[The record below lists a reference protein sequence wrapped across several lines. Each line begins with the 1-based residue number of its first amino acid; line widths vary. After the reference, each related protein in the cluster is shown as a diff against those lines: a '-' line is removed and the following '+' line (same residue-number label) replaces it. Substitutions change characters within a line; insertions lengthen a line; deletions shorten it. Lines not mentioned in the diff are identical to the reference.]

1 MGQSRVVGTSWSDE
15 RLASMRSTRRAF
27 LRVGASALVLG
38 GASRRAL
45 LGQAA
50 DASPADTGPVVDT
63 AAGKVRGVSQ
73 RGVHVFKGIPYGAPP
88 AGPRRFKPPIKAPAW
103 TGVRDAS
110 VFGPRAP
117 QLIRPMIPEL
127 GDALTGSG
135 PMAEDCLRLNIWTPA
150 AGPGRRPVMV
160 WLHGGG
166 YQTGSGTSSMY
177 DGTALAARRDVVL
190 VSVNHRLNAF
200 GFLYLAGLGDPRFA
214 GTSNLGML
222 DIILAL
228 EWVRDNIGAFGGDPG
243 NVTVFGES
251 GGAAKTYM
259 VMAMPQAKGLFH
271 RAIAQSTLVDMAV
284 RGMPPED
291 AVRNAE
297 RLLRRLGLTR
307 RQLDRLETLPVE
319 TLLAAQDRVTAT
331 ASDDGALIATTFYP
345 VVDGRTLPAHP
356 FDPVA
361 PAVSADV
368 PLLVGSTEAEV
379 TPYMAAELLEPIDA
393 AGLRR
398 RVRDTLRVDD
408 ATAERVIALYRSH
421 RPQAREADLAIIIAT
436 DNSVMRHSGHMT
448 SERKAA
454 LGRAPVYAY
463 YFQWYSP
470 VREGKL
476 RSMHGLE
483 LPFVFDHVDA
493 ATFMVGTG
501 ADRYALA
508 DRMSAAWTAFARTG
522 NPNHPGLPPWT
533 PFTNGER
540 ATMVFDREC
549 RLVNDPYGEE
559 RRALAAI
566 RDAQQGMPAF
576 APPGCAAPVCLN
588 R

>member
-1 MGQSRVVGTSWSDE
+1 
-15 RLASMRSTRRAF
+15 MRSTRRAL
-27 LRVGASALVLG
+27 LRAGASALIAGVAG
-38 GASRRAL
+38 RRAL
-45 LGQAA
+45 LGQAV
-50 DASPADTGPVVDT
+50 DPSPAVAGPIVET
-63 AAGKVRGVSQ
+63 AAGQVRGISQ
-73 RGVHVFKGIPYGAPP
+73 GGVLAFKGIPYGAPP
-88 AGPRRFKPPIKAPAW
+88 TGARRFRPPIKAPAW

-135 PMAEDCLRLNIWTPA
+135 PMAEDCLQLNVWTPA
-150 AGPGRRPVMV
+150 AREGRRPVMV

-166 YQTGSGTSSMY
+166 YQTGSGTSAMY
-177 DGTALAARRDVVL
+177 DGMALAAKRDVVL
-190 VSVNHRLNAF
+190 VTVNHRLNAL

-214 GTSNLGML
+214 DTSNLGML

-228 EWVRDNIGAFGGDPG
+228 EWVRDNIAAFGGDPG

-259 VMAMPQAKGLFH
+259 IMAMPQAKGLFH

-297 RLLRRLGLTR
+297 RLLRRLGLSR
-307 RQLDRLETLPVE
+307 GQLDRLQSLPVE
-319 TLLAAQDRVTAT
+319 TLLAAQNRIAAT
-331 ASDDGALIATTFYP
+331 PSDDGALIATTFYP

-361 PAVSADV
+361 PDVSADV
-368 PLLVGSTEAEV
+368 PLLVGSTETEV
-379 TPYMAAELLEPIDA
+379 TPYMTAELLEPLDA

-398 RVRDTLRVDD
+398 RVRETLRVDD
-408 ATAERVIALYRSH
+408 ATADQVIALYRSN
-421 RPQAREADLAIIIAT
+421 RPQASEADLAIIIAT

-454 LGRAPVYAY
+454 QGRAPAYAY

-470 VREGKL
+470 VRDGKL

-508 DRMSAAWTAFARTG
+508 ERMSAAWTAFARTG
-522 NPNHPGLPPWT
+522 DPNHPGLPAWK
-533 PFTNGER
+533 PFTAGER

-566 RDAQQGMPAF
+566 RDAQRALPAF
-576 APPGCAAPVCLN
+576 APPGCSAPVCLN